1 MATVGYIRV
10 STVDQNTDRQL
21 DGYTLDKVF
30 EDKCSGKDTKRPAL
44 QQLIE
49 YVREG
54 DTVVVHDISRM
65 ARNLE
70 DLLSLVKMFNAK
82 GVAVRFH
89 KENLSFTGEDSPMQ
103 QLMLSMLGAVYQFER
118 SMILERQREGIQQA
132 KAAGKYKGGKPRVN
146 TEEIKAALESGMSIR
161 KVAESLN
168 VGISTVQRVKA
179 ASAC

>member
-21 DGYTLDKVF
+21 DGLTLDKVF

-82 GVAVRFH
+82 GVAVLFD
-89 KENLSFTGEDSPMQ
+89 KEKLSFTGEDSPMQ

-179 ASAC
+179 AS

>member
-21 DGYTLDKVF
+21 DDFTLDKVF

-82 GVAVRFH
+82 GVAVLFH
-89 KENLSFTGEDSPMQ
+89 KEKLSFTGEDSPMQ

-179 ASAC
+179 AS

>member
-179 ASAC
+179 AS

>member
-103 QLMLSMLGAVYQFER
+103 ELMLSMLGAVYQFER

-132 KAAGKYKGGKPRVN
+132 KAAGKYKGGKPRVDA
-146 TEEIKAALESGMSIR
+146 EAIKAALESGMSIR

-179 ASAC
+179 AS

>member
-132 KAAGKYKGGKPRVN
+132 KADGKYKGGKPRVN

-179 ASAC
+179 AS